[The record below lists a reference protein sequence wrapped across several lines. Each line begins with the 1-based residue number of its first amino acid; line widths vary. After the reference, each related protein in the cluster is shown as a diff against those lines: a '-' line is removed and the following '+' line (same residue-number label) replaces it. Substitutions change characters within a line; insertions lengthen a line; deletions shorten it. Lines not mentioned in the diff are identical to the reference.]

1 MVSRKGYWGAL
12 SLLETPLI
20 RVLMLAGISDGGYN
34 VKESIFAGI
43 CLVVSQDTIG
53 LDEGRQ
59 VLVKDSEG
67 LRDGDQ
73 FWCFKHRFLSES

>member
-1 MVSRKGYWGAL
+1 MLRLVSIGHWLIMVSRKDYWGAL

-53 LDEGRQ
+53 LMRVGR
-59 VLVKDSEG
+59 
-67 LRDGDQ
+67 
-73 FWCFKHRFLSES
+73 FW